1 MSMHKFTDIRIAIE
15 EDNVAIMRH
24 EELCIKCGA
33 CKKVCTEEV
42 GIGGTYDL
50 EKTGDVPICVHC
62 GQCANHCPVDC
73 ITEKY
78 YYKDVKK
85 AIQDPDK
92 IVIIQTS
99 PSVRVAIGELFGH
112 KPGEYMKD
120 KMVSAIRAL
129 GADYVL
135 DTVFGADLT
144 ITEEAS
150 ELVDRLVNKSGPLP
164 MFTSCCPAWVKF
176 AEMYYPELIPNISN
190 TKSPISMQGPAIKTY
205 FAQKMGI
212 DPKKI
217 VNVAITPC
225 TAKKFEISRPEK
237 NDSAKYHNV
246 EGMRD
251 MDYILTTRE
260 LGMWLKEEGIDFDS
274 LPSSDYD
281 KIMGEGAGGGIIFG
295 NSGGVMEAALRSGY
309 FYATGKQPPK
319 TLLNFK
325 PVRGLDGIKCAD
337 VDIDGTKIRVVV
349 CQSLSCA
356 RKMIEAWKRGEEKF
370 DYMEVMN
377 CVGGCIGGGGQPKTE
392 IPPSKSMRLKRNKG
406 LYDKDAKM
414 TLRYCH
420 DNPEIIAIYKEF
432 FDKPLSPL
440 AEALLHTENSSKA
453 HLLTGGT
460 KSMDTAD

>member
-1 MSMHKFTDIRIAIE
+1 MSKHQFVDIRIPIE

-24 EELCIKCGA
+24 EERCVKCGA

-42 GIGGTYDL
+42 SVGGHYDL
-50 EKTGDVPICVHC
+50 EQTGDVPICVHC

-85 AIQDPDK
+85 AIEDPDK
-92 IVIIQTS
+92 IVIFQTS
-99 PSVRVAIGELFGH
+99 PSVRVAIGEMFGH

-150 ELVDRLVNKSGPLP
+150 ELVDRLVNKTGPLP

-176 AEMYYPELIPNISN
+176 AEIYYPEIIPHISN

-205 FAQKMGI
+205 FAKKMNI

-217 VNVAITPC
+217 VNVAVTPC

-251 MDYILTTRE
+251 MDYIITTRE
-260 LGMWLKEEGIDFDS
+260 LAKWMGEECIDFDS
-274 LPSSDYD
+274 LKPDDYD
-281 KIMGEGAGGGIIFG
+281 SVMGEGAGGGIIFG
-295 NSGGVMEAALRSGY
+295 NTGGVMEAALRSGY
-309 FYATGKQPPK
+309 YYVTGKQPPK
-319 TLLNFK
+319 ELLNFK
-325 PVRGLDGIKCAD
+325 PVRGLDGVKCAT
-337 VDIDGTKIRVVV
+337 VDIAGTKLRVVV
-349 CQSLSCA
+349 CQSLACA
-356 RKMIEAWKRGEEKF
+356 RKMLDAWKTGEEKF

-377 CVGGCIGGGGQPKTE
+377 CVGGCIGGGGQPKTH
-392 IPPSKSMRLKRNKG
+392 IPPDKSIRMKRIKG
-406 LYDKDAKM
+406 LYAKDANM
-414 TLRYCH
+414 SLRNCH
-420 DNPEIIAIYKEF
+420 DNPEIIAAYDEF
-432 FDKPLSPL
+432 FEKPLSHI
-440 AEALLHTENSSKA
+440 AEQLLHTENSSKA
-453 HLLTGGT
+453 YLLTAGL
-460 KSMDTAD
+460 KKKE